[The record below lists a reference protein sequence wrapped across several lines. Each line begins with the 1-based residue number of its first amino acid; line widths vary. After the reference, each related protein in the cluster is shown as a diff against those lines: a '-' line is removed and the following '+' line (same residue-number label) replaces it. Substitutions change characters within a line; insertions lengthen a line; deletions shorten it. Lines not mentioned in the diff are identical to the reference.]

1 MLARTLRHF
10 FPDWKMWLRGLGD
23 PRDPNRI
30 VYPAPFLITTG
41 ILMFLTKL
49 GARRQMK
56 FALDTAAMLRNANG
70 LAGTQAER
78 VEHPDTLEYLMRRMA
93 PEELSRLRLAMA
105 RRLVRMK
112 GLDRFRL
119 FGRFLVVIDGTGHLV
134 FTERHCEHCLTQ
146 RQGDRTIYYH
156 MVLEAKLVTEAG
168 LVISLATEFIE
179 NADPDADRQDCELGA
194 FYRLAER
201 LKAAFPQMRM
211 CLLLDSLYMA
221 EPVIR
226 TCRENRWAY
235 ITTFKEGS
243 MPERFTEAMALIELS
258 PENRR
263 VLRRDETRQE
273 YSWVNGLEVGGET
286 TNVLDCVETRPDGDA
301 TRFVWATSF
310 ELERDNVARIAN
322 KGGRLRWKIE
332 NEGFNEQKNSGYQLE
347 HAYSENETAAKNYY
361 VLLQIAHLIE
371 QLVRMGSLLVREL
384 GRGVR
389 ALFGG
394 VRKLGEYLRESLRVC
409 VIPAEAFA
417 LDTARRIQ
425 IRFDTS

>member
-1 MLARTLRHF
+1 
-10 FPDWKMWLRGLGD
+10 MWLRGLGD